1 MYKRRYNK
9 CCCQKNYDANII
21 ETACSN
27 CGTQPAFYSPS
38 QMQELKDEACE
49 CGFDE
54 GEAVFPANPM
64 YGQSYV
70 PIQYMDKTFTPCVGL
85 KMGTIFPELVSP
97 YSPCQ
102 SIEEN
107 AFIKAMNKIGEGCNN
122 DECGR

>member
-1 MYKRRYNK
+1 MYNCNCRK
-9 CCCQKNYDANII
+9 CCCMQNCNDDII

-27 CGTQPAFYSPS
+27 CGTTAEYYNPS
-38 QMQELKDEACE
+38 NKDSCE
-49 CGFDE
+49 CGFNNE
-54 GEAVFPANPM
+54 NSVFPTNYM

-85 KMGTIFPELVSP
+85 RMGTIFPELVSP

-107 AFIKAMNKIGEGCNN
+107 AFIAAMNTIGEGCNK
-122 DECGR
+122 C